1 MSTDSPGRG
10 PERAARESS
19 DADAVAEVFKR
30 LSFDTGRRRRRHA
43 RTGRDRQHTGE
54 IDRPVS
60 EAASMPES
68 ARWPVSDTDRL
79 RRETPAD
86 QEKDKLFQQKMRL
99 PRQNESPV
107 PENEWQRNEEPWAPS
122 ESQRPSDDLDA
133 ATYIRPYSWTGGR
146 TRSKQQLELETLVST
161 SELCQA
167 TRLERLEHHSI
178 ADLCRH
184 PRSVA
189 EVGAVL
195 GVPLGVAKVLLGDMA
210 DLGLITVHHTVTENG
225 SSSHLMLMKRVLSG
239 LRRL

>member
-10 PERAARESS
+10 PEHTDRESS
-19 DADAVAEVFKR
+19 DADAVAAVFNR
-30 LSFDTGRRRRRHA
+30 FTFDTGRRRRRHA
-43 RTGRDRQHTGE
+43 RTGRDRRHTGE
-54 IDRPVS
+54 IDRPGSDEAAPTS
-60 EAASMPES
+60 EA
-68 ARWPVSDTDRL
+68 ARWPVSDTDRP
-79 RRETPAD
+79 RRETPAH
-86 QEKDKLFQQKMRL
+86 QENDKLFQQKLRH

-107 PENEWQRNEEPWAPS
+107 QNERQHHEEAWVPTENQRS
-122 ESQRPSDDLDA
+122 SDDQES

-161 SELCQA
+161 SELCQS

-178 ADLCRH
+178 ADLCRY

-189 EVGAVL
+189 ELGAVL
-195 GVPLGVAKVLLGDMA
+195 GVPLGVAKVLVGDMA

-225 SSSHLMLMKRVLSG
+225 SSSHLMLMERVLSG